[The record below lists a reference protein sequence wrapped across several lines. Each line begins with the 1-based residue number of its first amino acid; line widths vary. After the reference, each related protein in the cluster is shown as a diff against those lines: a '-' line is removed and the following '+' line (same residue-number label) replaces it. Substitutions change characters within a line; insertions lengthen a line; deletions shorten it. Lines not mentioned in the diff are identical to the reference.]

1 MGAYLCVRKWTVWIS
16 SFFVW
21 KEMESLK
28 QEGMGA

>member
-16 SFFVW
+16 SFSVW